1 MSNAPSSQG
10 SPEAVVRDPG
20 LLPAPSPLGEYCACE
35 LHGGAFCRGI
45 SSVKFNFPA
54 SISLVRPCPA
64 LSAVARPP
72 CLPRQAHQ
80 RQTPRWGR
88 RHAADVQRRR
98 ARPAGSVGTVCLG
111 LSGMYSRSTWRTRA
125 RTLGL
130 EGSAQPTGNL
140 TLLLCCRIGPCVD
153 CTPAGTPTP
162 QHPQRRDAFYPPYG
176 ALDCQLLVFL
186 G

>member
-1 MSNAPSSQG
+1 MLLMSNRDDHASAQQVL
-10 SPEAVVRDPG
+10 VVLSCPVSCILSVPRV
-20 LLPAPSPLGEYCACE
+20 LLE
-35 LHGGAFCRGI
+35 LHGE
-45 SSVKFNFPA
+45 
-54 SISLVRPCPA
+54 
-64 LSAVARPP
+64 
-72 CLPRQAHQ
+72 
-80 RQTPRWGR
+80 
-88 RHAADVQRRR
+88 
-98 ARPAGSVGTVCLG
+98 
-111 LSGMYSRSTWRTRA
+111 RA

-130 EGSAQPTGNL
+130 EGSAQPTGDL